1 MIRFKYILK
10 FFLIFEGSKNVYNL
24 NKCLNKSLNSTEIFK
39 DRSCSCRI
47 YCVAM
52 KICFFL

>member
-39 DRSCSCRI
+39 DQKN
-47 YCVAM
+47 
-52 KICFFL
+52 KIFVFNLNFKSLFKL